1 VATTTNY
8 QDTMVSRL
16 EAEVDE
22 RSSFITSLVRGAEER
37 GGDLSAS
44 EMELIGSAKDRVTE
58 IRSQLETLYQTREI
72 SESAK
77 QRAGEVGQALA
88 GIRGPE
94 RGKVE
99 FRSAGEYLL
108 EQWKGA
114 TGDRDAA
121 ARVEQFQR
129 AAAHQK
135 TSDNPGIVPD
145 PIVGPLIN
153 FIDESRPLVS
163 FFGTSPV
170 SGPTFYRPKV
180 TQHTAVGIQ
189 GTAGSGASANE
200 KTELE
205 SQKMLIT
212 RLTGTVNTYGGYVNV
227 SKQNIDF
234 SNPGILDVVINDL
247 AGQYA
252 IETEAVFAASVAA
265 AATGTTG
272 YGLASAASQTSIAR
286 AIWTAMGLVYAKTK
300 GKGRAFIAVSPT
312 VLELF
317 GPLFQPYNP
326 QNAQS
331 AGLSASN
338 YGTGVLGTISGVP
351 VILSAGLGAGKA
363 YLGSTAAVEAY
374 EQRIG
379 TLQATEPSVLGLQ
392 VAYAGYF
399 GTVTVE
405 SGAVVELTATA

>member
-1 VATTTNY
+1 MATNY

-16 EAEVDE
+16 ETEVDE
-22 RSSFITSLVRGAEER
+22 RSAFISGLVRGAEENNR
-37 GGDLSAS
+37 DLTAN
-44 EMELIGSAKDRVTE
+44 EMELIGNAKDRVTE
-58 IRSQLETLYQTREI
+58 IRSQLDTLYETRQI

-77 QRAGEVGQALA
+77 QRAGEVSTALA

-94 RGKVE
+94 RGNVE

-121 ARVEQFQR
+121 QRVEQFQR

-135 TSDNPGIVPD
+135 TTDNPGIVPD

-153 FIDESRPLVS
+153 FIDQSRPLVS
-163 FFGTSPV
+163 FFGTQPV
-170 SGPTFYRPKV
+170 SAPTFYRPKV

-189 GTAGSGASANE
+189 GTAGSGGLNE

-212 RLTGTVNTYGGYVNV
+212 RLTGNVNTYGGYVNV

-234 SNPGILDVVINDL
+234 SNPGILDTVVNDL

-252 IETEAVFAASVAA
+252 IETEAVFAAAVAA
-265 AATGTTG
+265 AATGTQG
-272 YGLASAASQTSIAR
+272 YGLASAASQTSIAK
-286 AIWTAMGLVYAKTK
+286 AIWTATGSVFGKTK
-300 GKGRAFIAVSPT
+300 GAGRLFIAVSPT

-317 GPLFQPYNP
+317 GPLFQPYNA

-331 AGLSASN
+331 AGLSATN
-338 YGTGVLGTISGVP
+338 YGTGVLGTISGLP
-351 VILSAGLGAGKA
+351 VIMSAGLGAGKA

>member
-1 VATTTNY
+1 MATNY
-8 QDTMVSRL
+8 QDSMVTRL
-16 EAEVDE
+16 EVEINE
-22 RSSFITSLVRGAEER
+22 RTAFIQGLVRSAEDAQR
-37 GGDLSAS
+37 DMTDA
-44 EMELIGSAKDRVTE
+44 EMELVKGARSRVDELKIQLDTLYETREVTEGAIKRSAEVNQAMESIRGRVTNPTE
-58 IRSQLETLYQTREI
+58 Y
-72 SESAK
+72 A
-77 QRAGEVGQALA
+77 
-88 GIRGPE
+88 
-94 RGKVE
+94 
-99 FRSAGEYLL
+99 SAGAYLL
-108 EQWKGA
+108 DQWSGA
-114 TGDRDAA
+114 TGDRQAA
-121 ARVEQFQR
+121 TRVETYLR

-153 FIDESRPLVS
+153 FIDQSRPLVS

-170 SGPTFYRPKV
+170 SSPTFYRPKV

-189 GTAGSGASANE
+189 GTAGSGGANE

-234 SNPGILDVVINDL
+234 SNPGILDTVVNDL

-252 IETEAVFAASVAA
+252 IETEAVFAAAVAA
-265 AATGTTG
+265 AATGTQG

-286 AIWTAMGLVYAKTK
+286 AIWTATGSVFAKTK
-300 GKGRAFIAVSPT
+300 GAGRLFIAVSPT

-317 GPLFQPYNP
+317 GPLFQPFNA
-326 QNAQS
+326 QNSQS
-331 AGLSASN
+331 AGLSATN
-338 YGTGVLGTISGVP
+338 YGTGVLGTISGLP
-351 VILSAGLGAGKA
+351 VIMSAGLGAGKA

>member
-1 VATTTNY
+1 MATNY
-8 QDTMVSRL
+8 QDSMVTRL
-16 EAEVDE
+16 EVEINE
-22 RSSFITSLVRGAEER
+22 RTAFIQGLVRSAEDAQR
-37 GGDLSAS
+37 DMTDA
-44 EMELIGSAKDRVTE
+44 EMELVKGARSRVDELKIQLDTLYETREVTEGAIKRSAEVNQAMESIRGRVTNPTE
-58 IRSQLETLYQTREI
+58 Y
-72 SESAK
+72 A
-77 QRAGEVGQALA
+77 
-88 GIRGPE
+88 
-94 RGKVE
+94 
-99 FRSAGEYLL
+99 SAGAYLL
-108 EQWKGA
+108 DQWSGA
-114 TGDRDAA
+114 TGDRSAA
-121 ARVEQFQR
+121 TRVETYLR

-153 FIDESRPLVS
+153 FIDQSRPLVS

-189 GTAGSGASANE
+189 GTAGSGGANE

-234 SNPGILDVVINDL
+234 SNPGILDTVVNDL

-252 IETEAVFAASVAA
+252 IETEAVFAAAVAA
-265 AATGTTG
+265 AATGTQG

-286 AIWTAMGLVYAKTK
+286 AIWTATGSVFSKTK
-300 GKGRAFIAVSPT
+300 GAGRLFIAVSPT

-317 GPLFQPYNP
+317 GPLFQPYNA

-331 AGLSASN
+331 AGLSAAS
-338 YGTGVLGTISGVP
+338 YGTGVLGTISGLP
-351 VILSAGLGAGKA
+351 VIMSAGLGAGKA

>member
-1 VATTTNY
+1 MATNY
-8 QDTMVSRL
+8 QDTMVTRL
-16 EAEVDE
+16 ESEINE
-22 RSSFITSLVRGAEER
+22 RTAFISGLVRSAEEAQR
-37 GGDLSAS
+37 DLTEA
-44 EMELIGSAKDRVTE
+44 EMELVKGARSRVDELKVQLDTLYDTREVTEGAMKRANEVNQAMESIRGRVTNPTE
-58 IRSQLETLYQTREI
+58 YS
-72 SESAK
+72 
-77 QRAGEVGQALA
+77 
-88 GIRGPE
+88 
-94 RGKVE
+94 
-99 FRSAGEYLL
+99 SAGAYLL
-108 EQWKGA
+108 DQWSGA
-114 TGDRDAA
+114 TGDRAA
-121 ARVEQFQR
+121 ATRVETYLR

-153 FIDESRPLVS
+153 FIDQSRPLVS
-163 FFGTSPV
+163 FFGTQAV
-170 SGPTFYRPKV
+170 AGPTFYRPKV

-189 GTAGSGASANE
+189 GTAGSGGANE

-234 SNPGILDVVINDL
+234 SNPGILDTVVNDL

-252 IETEAVFAASVAA
+252 IETEAVFAAAVAA
-265 AATGTTG
+265 AATGTQG

-286 AIWTAMGLVYAKTK
+286 AIWTATGSVFAKTK
-300 GKGRAFIAVSPT
+300 GAGRLFIAVSPT

-317 GPLFQPYNP
+317 GPLFQPYNA

-338 YGTGVLGTISGVP
+338 YGTGVLGTISGLP
-351 VILSAGLGAGKA
+351 VIMSAGLGAGKA

>member
-1 VATTTNY
+1 MATNY
-8 QDTMVSRL
+8 QDTMVTRL
-16 EAEVDE
+16 ESEINE
-22 RSSFITSLVRGAEER
+22 RTAFITGLVRSAEEAQR
-37 GGDLSAS
+37 DMTDA
-44 EMELIGSAKDRVTE
+44 EMELVKGARARVDELKIQLDTLYDTREVTE
-58 IRSQLETLYQTREI
+58 GAMKRANEVNQAM
-72 SESAK
+72 ES
-77 QRAGEVGQALA
+77 
-88 GIRGPE
+88 IRGRVSNPTE
-94 RGKVE
+94 YA
-99 FRSAGEYLL
+99 SAGAYLL
-108 EQWKGA
+108 DQWSGA
-114 TGDRDAA
+114 TGDRQAA
-121 ARVEQFQR
+121 TRVETYLR

-153 FIDESRPLVS
+153 FIDQSRPLVS

-170 SGPTFYRPKV
+170 AGPTFYRPKV

-189 GTAGSGASANE
+189 GTAGSGGANE

-205 SQKMLIT
+205 SQRMLIT

-234 SNPGILDVVINDL
+234 SNPGILDTVVNDL

-252 IETEAVFAASVAA
+252 IETEAVFAAAVAA
-265 AATGTTG
+265 AATGTQG

-286 AIWTAMGLVYAKTK
+286 AIWTATGSVFAKTK
-300 GKGRAFIAVSPT
+300 GAGRLFIAVSPT

-317 GPLFQPYNP
+317 GPLFQPYNA
-326 QNAQS
+326 QNSQS
-331 AGLSASN
+331 AGLSAAS
-338 YGTGVLGTISGVP
+338 YGTGVLGTISGLP
-351 VILSAGLGAGKA
+351 VIMSAGLGAGKA